1 MIIDFKK
8 ASYTELWE
16 LLRDVTKILDDKEPD
31 NTSVIYVSWVKV
43 FNTISP
49 GITARSGTSKRR
61 SWPPTWAS
69 IPRTTAARS
78 ASSSR
83 R

>member
-8 ASYTELWE
+8 ASYTELSE

-43 FNTISP
+43 FNTIRRE
-49 GITARSGTSKRR
+49 IDKRM
-61 SWPPTWAS
+61 STEY
-69 IPRTTAARS
+69 
-78 ASSSR
+78 
-83 R
+83 

>member
-43 FNTISP
+43 FNTIRRE
-49 GITARSGTSKRR
+49 IDKRM
-61 SWPPTWAS
+61 STEY
-69 IPRTTAARS
+69 
-78 ASSSR
+78 
-83 R
+83 